1 MYMAVKFSV
10 RFNIFSEILC
20 RLWSDIMRNDFSRIS
35 HFDINAEDI
44 SAGRL
49 IWKRGSVDRFTGKGR
64 SRNLLYLMLSGS
76 RNYYINGKFEFS
88 LHDGD
93 VIFIPSGACY
103 SSKVEECGTAEGI
116 YVDFNLTLGGKPF
129 YLDESF
135 RRFTADRVQKER
147 FMRLAESS
155 GVRMLAKAEL
165 LYILSDISAKEEN
178 LRFEGGEFS
187 RIKKAALGIERHPER
202 QVDVGALARECC
214 LSETGF
220 RELFRRYTGGLAPVE
235 YRNRLRLERADELLL
250 SGTLS
255 VAEIASL
262 LGFYDTAHFYRT
274 YKRVRG
280 RTPKQIGDPEDGRS
294 GETVLFV
301 NENGLHVSGY
311 AEDDES
317 RK

>member
-1 MYMAVKFSV
+1 MYVSTFFTENHFLIGVIPCEA
-10 RFNIFSEILC
+10 IYP
-20 RLWSDIMRNDFSRIS
+20 RIS

-93 VIFIPSGACY
+93 LIFIPSGACY
-103 SSKVEECGTAEGI
+103 SSKVEECDTAEGI

-155 GVRMLAKAEL
+155 GVRLLAKADASV
-165 LYILSDISAKEEN
+165 YPF
-178 LRFEGGEFS
+178 RHFGEGGES
-187 RIKKAALGIERHPER
+187 A
-202 QVDVGALARECC
+202 V
-214 LSETGF
+214 
-220 RELFRRYTGGLAPVE
+220 RR
-235 YRNRLRLERADELLL
+235 
-250 SGTLS
+250 
-255 VAEIASL
+255 
-262 LGFYDTAHFYRT
+262 
-274 YKRVRG
+274 RG
-280 RTPKQIGDPEDGRS
+280 SSAG
-294 GETVLFV
+294 
-301 NENGLHVSGY
+301 
-311 AEDDES
+311 
-317 RK
+317 

>member
-1 MYMAVKFSV
+1 
-10 RFNIFSEILC
+10 
-20 RLWSDIMRNDFSRIS
+20 MRNEFSYIS
-35 HFDINAEDI
+35 HFDINAENI
-44 SAGRL
+44 NAGRL

-88 LHDGD
+88 VNTGD

-103 SSKVEECGTAEGI
+103 SSIVEDCDMVEGVF
-116 YVDFNLTLGGKPF
+116 VDFDLTLGGKPF
-129 YLDESF
+129 YIDESF
-135 RRFTADRVQKER
+135 RRFTADSVQKER
-147 FMRLAESS
+147 FIRLAESS
-155 GVRMLAKAEL
+155 GVRLRAKAEL
-165 LYILSDISAKEEN
+165 MHILADISVKEEN

-187 RIKKAALGIERHPER
+187 RIRKAALAIERHPER
-202 QVDVGALARECC
+202 PVDVGALARECC

-280 RTPKQIGDPEDGRS
+280 RTPKQIGGPEDGRS

>member
-1 MYMAVKFSV
+1 
-10 RFNIFSEILC
+10 
-20 RLWSDIMRNDFSRIS
+20 
-35 HFDINAEDI
+35 
-44 SAGRL
+44 
-49 IWKRGSVDRFTGKGR
+49 
-64 SRNLLYLMLSGS
+64 
-76 RNYYINGKFEFS
+76 
-88 LHDGD
+88 
-93 VIFIPSGACY
+93 
-103 SSKVEECGTAEGI
+103 
-116 YVDFNLTLGGKPF
+116 
-129 YLDESF
+129 
-135 RRFTADRVQKER
+135 
-147 FMRLAESS
+147 MRLAESS
-155 GVRMLAKAEL
+155 GVRLLAKAEL
-165 LYILSDISAKEEN
+165 MYILSDISAKEEN

-187 RIKKAALGIERHPER
+187 RRRKAALGIERHPER
-202 QVDVGALARECC
+202 PVDVGALARECC

-301 NENGLHVSGY
+301 NENGLHVSGD

-317 RK
+317 RE